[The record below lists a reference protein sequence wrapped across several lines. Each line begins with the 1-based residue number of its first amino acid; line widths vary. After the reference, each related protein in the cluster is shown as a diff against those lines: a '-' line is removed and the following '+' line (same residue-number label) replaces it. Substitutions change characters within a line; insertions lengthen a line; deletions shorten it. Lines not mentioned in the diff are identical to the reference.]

1 MKRSII
7 AACLLTFFLISILSG
22 CSSPSALLQKRMQY
36 YSSAVDG
43 ELPDD
48 LRLTIYYLSPSIL
61 TRVPLSSDQLI
72 SYSLTEKIIVESSEL
87 VKYQELLQKMNVSA
101 LQTNSEE
108 TYMNARLYYVF
119 STEDNEKL
127 LEVVLSDR
135 ARDPFV
141 NGIQVKD
148 SNIVFELI
156 TPFLPEDV
164 RNMFGF

>member
-87 VKYQELLQKMNVSA
+87 VKHQELLQKMNVSA
-101 LQTNSEE
+101 LQTDSEE

-119 STEDNEKL
+119 
-127 LEVVLSDR
+127 
-135 ARDPFV
+135 
-141 NGIQVKD
+141 
-148 SNIVFELI
+148 
-156 TPFLPEDV
+156 
-164 RNMFGF
+164 